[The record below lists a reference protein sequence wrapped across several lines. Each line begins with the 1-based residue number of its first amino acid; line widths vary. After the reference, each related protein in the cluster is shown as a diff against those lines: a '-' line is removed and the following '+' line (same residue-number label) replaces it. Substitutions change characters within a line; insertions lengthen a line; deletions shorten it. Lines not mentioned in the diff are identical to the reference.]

1 MICKDLYEKVHGPLK
16 GYKLKYVQQL
26 EEYFTVRKNTTAQI
40 IILPNFC
47 LDKDMTNFMVSL
59 FPDLKSTPIYRGL
72 VVELRPNYE
81 LSIGDFQWLY
91 PQISKRRGIIKVGKK
106 NSVDNIKSRIR
117 DLKEMSLKDFSES
130 QNVANEYSLSA
141 LYNSIGIFESNSA
154 SSEWGTTE
162 SSLAVGFDLSLD
174 KFLLHFLYSMIKN
187 NPNINIVD
195 FYKLLTTSR
204 IEDQNLIQLVS
215 EMVQGVMEYVLD
227 VEEHDFEWVTDQ
239 TYNYFYKTN
248 HSYFFFNHGVN
259 MLSMNKRPVAFQSS
273 PLAGYTLFKNNIT
286 NQHPFHFVFPVDA
299 GFCGE
304 FYAHDALDDVQRE
317 RIQHTFFWQRHMI
330 PFNTYLMQ
338 KTNAVMTKE
347 WKDLENTLQVLHEK
361 FYRTSFNRLST
372 HNVYDF
378 LHPAEIIQLQPG
390 SATAQVRFPLH
401 SKHLILQ
408 LILDNYKALW
418 QYNIINPKFY
428 DERRNMLLLPKNIAT
443 IVLKKNA

>member
-1 MICKDLYEKVHGPLK
+1 
-16 GYKLKYVQQL
+16 
-26 EEYFTVRKNTTAQI
+26 
-40 IILPNFC
+40 
-47 LDKDMTNFMVSL
+47 
-59 FPDLKSTPIYRGL
+59 
-72 VVELRPNYE
+72 
-81 LSIGDFQWLY
+81 
-91 PQISKRRGIIKVGKK
+91 
-106 NSVDNIKSRIR
+106 
-117 DLKEMSLKDFSES
+117 
-130 QNVANEYSLSA
+130 
-141 LYNSIGIFESNSA
+141 
-154 SSEWGTTE
+154 
-162 SSLAVGFDLSLD
+162 
-174 KFLLHFLYSMIKN
+174 
-187 NPNINIVD
+187 
-195 FYKLLTTSR
+195 
-204 IEDQNLIQLVS
+204 
-215 EMVQGVMEYVLD
+215 MVQGVMEYVLD
-227 VEEHDFEWVTDQ
+227 VEEHDFKWVTEQ

-259 MLSMNKRPVAFQSS
+259 MLAMNKRPVAFQSS

-304 FYAHDALDDVQRE
+304 FYAHDALEDVQRE
-317 RIQHTFFWQRHMI
+317 RIQHAFYWQRHMI

-378 LHPAEIIQLQPG
+378 LHPAEIIRLQPG

-408 LILDNYKALW
+408 LILDNYKDLW

-443 IVLKKNA
+443 IVLKKNN